1 MMLDANKILD
11 EAQKITGLSFLGNPL
26 FAEGFNQLIYS
37 INLEADLNEIGIQAQ
52 HHRLIGVLSN
62 MLRIEDAI
70 IKNPEIL
77 DEQIIAPIVIVGL
90 PRTGSTMTHRLLA
103 ADPRHT
109 AMLWWEGRYP
119 AMLPNEDRG
128 HPSERINLGKAEV
141 DAVVA
146 ASPDALT
153 IHPWD
158 YKGADEE
165 ILLLEHTF
173 FSTVPESFMR
183 LPSYSSWV
191 EEQDHI
197 HAYKQLKIMLQYLQW
212 QNPGRDK
219 KRWVLKSP
227 HHLGFIDKLLM
238 VFPDS
243 KVIQTHRDPQ
253 KTVPS
258 FCSMCANLFEPLTNS
273 YDKNNIGSH
282 WANKLAKVLNHCMEV
297 SNANPNNFLNLDF
310 LKMIKDPISE
320 MSTVYSFIGQDFTD
334 QAENA
339 MTAWK
344 EENQHEMGAHQYSLD
359 EFGLEST
366 FIETNFS
373 AYINQYI
380 NKEKI

>member
-1 MMLDANKILD
+1 MLDANAILK
-11 EAQKITGLSFLGNPL
+11 EAKKITDLDTLGNPL
-26 FAEGFNQLIYS
+26 FEEGFNKLVDS
-37 INLEADLNEIGIQAQ
+37 INTEADLNDIGIQAQ
-52 HHRLIGVLSN
+52 QFRLIGVLSN

-70 IKNPEIL
+70 QKNPEIL
-77 DEQIIAPIVIVGL
+77 DEKIVAPIVIVGL

-103 ADPRHT
+103 SDPNHT

-119 AMLPNEDRG
+119 AMLSEERRG
-128 HPSERINLGKAEV
+128 NPSERMALGKAEV

-183 LPSYSSWV
+183 VPSYSKWV
-191 EEQDHI
+191 ESQDHV
-197 HAYKQLKIMLQYLQW
+197 HAYRQLKVMLQYLQW
-212 QNPGRDK
+212 QNPGRDQ

-227 HHLGFIDKLLM
+227 HHLGFIDKLLL

-253 KTVPS
+253 ETVPS

-273 YDKNNIGSH
+273 YDKNKIGEH
-282 WANKLAKVLNHCMEV
+282 WATKLSKVLNHCMEV
-297 SNANPNNFLNLDF
+297 SNANPDNFLNLDF
-310 LKMIKDPISE
+310 LKMIQDPIAE
-320 MSTVYSFIGQDFTD
+320 MNNVYSFINEDFSD

-339 MTAWK
+339 MKAWK
-344 EENQHEMGAHQYSLD
+344 EENQHEMGSHRYSLE

-373 AYINQYI
+373 KYTNQYI
-380 NKEKI
+380 L

>member
-1 MMLDANKILD
+1 MLDAVQLLG
-11 EAQKITGLSFLGNPL
+11 EAKKITGLNFLGNPL
-26 FAEGFNQLIYS
+26 FEEGFNKLVDS
-37 INLEADLNEIGIQAQ
+37 INNEADLNEIGIQAQ

-62 MLRIEDAI
+62 MLRIEDAVI
-70 IKNPEIL
+70 NHPEIL
-77 DEQIIAPIVIVGL
+77 NEQIVGPIVIVGL

-119 AMLPNEDRG
+119 AMLPNEERG
-128 HPSERINLGKAEV
+128 NPSERMALGKAEV

-146 ASPDALT
+146 ASPEALT

-191 EEQDHI
+191 EAQDHI
-197 HAYKQLKIMLQYLQW
+197 HAYNQLKIMLQYLQW
-212 QNPGRDK
+212 QNPGREK

-282 WANKLAKVLNHCMEV
+282 WANKLSKVLNHCMDV
-297 SNANPNNFLNLDF
+297 SNANPDNFLNLDF
-310 LKMIKDPISE
+310 LRMIEDPIAE
-320 MSTVYSFIGQDFTD
+320 MSIVYKFIDQDFTD

-344 EENQHEMGAHQYSLD
+344 EENQHEMGSHQYSLE
-359 EFGLEST
+359 EFGLAPT
-366 FIETNFS
+366 FIETNFNE
-373 AYINQYI
+373 YINQYI
-380 NKEKI
+380 DQENL

>member
-1 MMLDANKILD
+1 MLDANAILK
-11 EAQKITGLSFLGNPL
+11 EAKKITDLDTLGNPL
-26 FAEGFNQLIYS
+26 FEEGFNKLVDS
-37 INLEADLNEIGIQAQ
+37 INTEADLNDIGIQAQ
-52 HHRLIGVLSN
+52 QFRLIGVLSN

-70 IKNPEIL
+70 QKNPEIL
-77 DEQIIAPIVIVGL
+77 DEKIVAPIVIVGL

-103 ADPRHT
+103 SDPNHT

-119 AMLPNEDRG
+119 AMLSEEHRG
-128 HPSERINLGKAEV
+128 NPSERMALGKAEV

-183 LPSYSSWV
+183 VPSYSKWV
-191 EEQDHI
+191 ESQDHV
-197 HAYKQLKIMLQYLQW
+197 HAYRQLKVMLQYLQW
-212 QNPGRDK
+212 QNPGRDQ

-227 HHLGFIDKLLM
+227 HHLGFIDKLLL

-253 KTVPS
+253 ETVPS

-273 YDKNNIGSH
+273 YDKNKIGEH
-282 WANKLAKVLNHCMEV
+282 WATKLSKVLNHCMEV
-297 SNANPNNFLNLDF
+297 SNANPDNFLNLDF
-310 LKMIKDPISE
+310 LNMIKDPIAE
-320 MSTVYSFIGQDFTD
+320 MNNVYSFINEDFSD

-339 MTAWK
+339 MQAWK
-344 EENQHEMGAHQYSLD
+344 EENQHEMGSHRYSLE

-373 AYINQYI
+373 KYTNQYI
-380 NKEKI
+380 L

>member
-1 MMLDANKILD
+1 MLDANAILK
-11 EAQKITGLSFLGNPL
+11 EAKKITDLDTLGNPL
-26 FAEGFNQLIYS
+26 FEEGFNKLVDS
-37 INLEADLNEIGIQAQ
+37 INTEADLNDIGIQAQ
-52 HHRLIGVLSN
+52 QFRLIGVLSN

-70 IKNPEIL
+70 QKNPEIL
-77 DEQIIAPIVIVGL
+77 DEKIVAPIVIVGL

-103 ADPRHT
+103 SDPNHT

-119 AMLPNEDRG
+119 AMLSEEHRG
-128 HPSERINLGKAEV
+128 NPSERMALGKAEV

-183 LPSYSSWV
+183 VPSYSKWV
-191 EEQDHI
+191 ESQDHV
-197 HAYKQLKIMLQYLQW
+197 HAYRQLKVMLQYLQW
-212 QNPGRDK
+212 QNPGRDQ

-227 HHLGFIDKLLM
+227 HHLGFIDKLLL

-253 KTVPS
+253 ETVPS

-273 YDKNNIGSH
+273 YDKNKIGEH
-282 WANKLAKVLNHCMEV
+282 WATKLSKVLNHCMEV
-297 SNANPNNFLNLDF
+297 SNANPDNFLNLDF
-310 LKMIKDPISE
+310 LKMIKDPIAE
-320 MSTVYSFIGQDFTD
+320 MNNVYSFINEDFSD

-339 MTAWK
+339 MKAWK
-344 EENQHEMGAHQYSLD
+344 EENQHEMGSHRYSLE

-373 AYINQYI
+373 KYTNQYI
-380 NKEKI
+380 L